1 MTRDIT
7 VAGGNVNTKVAFKN
21 CASFKTCWTE
31 RNYVFADEA
40 DYIYIEMHIII
51 QFNVVTI
58 MLILQDVYDSLK
70 EMKSIIMSMKT
81 LKVAH
86 HININQIILMMQQ
99 QIEQLKM

>member
-40 DYIYIEMHIII
+40 
-51 QFNVVTI
+51 
-58 MLILQDVYDSLK
+58 VYDSLK

-99 QIEQLKM
+99 QIEHLKM

>member
-1 MTRDIT
+1 MHHLKLVEQKEIMFLLMKLIT
-7 VAGGNVNTKVAFKN
+7 FTLK
-21 CASFKTCWTE
+21 CIC
-31 RNYVFADEA
+31 
-40 DYIYIEMHIII
+40 II

>member
-40 DYIYIEMHIII
+40 DYIYIEMHMY
-51 QFNVVTI
+51 N
-58 MLILQDVYDSLK
+58 
-70 EMKSIIMSMKT
+70 SI
-81 LKVAH
+81 
-86 HININQIILMMQQ
+86 
-99 QIEQLKM
+99 